1 MTFALAIVPIT
12 LLLLGFPIFLV
23 LLTAVTVALVFFMNV
38 PLAALHQNLFGSVNA
53 TPLLAVPFFIYAGE
67 LMGRGSVAQRL
78 VDFVQ
83 GGVGSVRG
91 SLGVTAVGTSAIF
104 GAISGASAATVATV
118 GRVMVPAMRRAGYP
132 ETFTA
137 GLITSVGAIDVI
149 IPPSIPMIVY
159 GAAAE
164 ESVARLYAAGVIP
177 GLMIAAMIALY
188 VMWRARRE
196 NFGAGEPF
204 DRKRFLHAT
213 GRSLWALGAPVI
225 ILGGIYG
232 GVFSP
237 TEAAAVACVY
247 AGFVTT
253 FVFRELGWRDIIEA
267 SASTVLF
274 TGQILIIVACA
285 GVFAWLLTVNQV
297 PATITAWLQSLNVS
311 AWMLLLAINILLLVV
326 GCFLDPLSAILLLSP
341 LLVPMV
347 KAVGI
352 NTVHFGIV
360 VTVNLAI
367 GLFHPPF
374 GINIFVAQSVLGLKL
389 ETIYRGIIPFVII
402 YLIALALITY
412 IPDISLIGVQVSAG
426 QRLIPEKTGR
436 MSSMTT
442 TPRLLAAIAALAAG
456 VLAAMPAGAQQFTM
470 KLSSPT
476 INDATHE
483 FYKTLKA
490 GIEQR
495 APRKDQG
502 RDLSRQPARPASGSG
517 RGRGAGHD
525 RGGLRGKRLLD
536 QPRAALP
543 GARRARLVRRYPAR
557 LQNAERSGDPRA
569 TCDLGRGQGNRD
581 SGAQPLQPA
590 DAAVAQGGAN
600 RGGHSRTKD
609 PHAGRRADS
618 GRSTEEAWRHSG
630 LAAARRGVA
639 GDAEP
644 DDRWNGRRGG
654 AFRCVQVLRHRQAD
668 DLSAGHLVR
677 RAGRG
682 QPAVA

>member
-38 PLAALHQNLFGSVNA
+38 PLAALHQNLFASVNA

-104 GAISGASAATVATV
+104 GAISGASAATV

-177 GLMIAAMIALY
+177 GLMITAMIALY
-188 VMWRARRE
+188 VVWRARRE

-247 AGFVTT
+247 AGLVTT
-253 FVFRELGWRDIIEA
+253 FVFRELGWRDILEA

-412 IPDISLIGVQVSAG
+412 IPDISLIGV
-426 QRLIPEKTGR
+426 KY
-436 MSSMTT
+436 
-442 TPRLLAAIAALAAG
+442 LLAKG
-456 VLAAMPAGAQQFTM
+456 
-470 KLSSPT
+470 
-476 INDATHE
+476 
-483 FYKTLKA
+483 
-490 GIEQR
+490 
-495 APRKDQG
+495 
-502 RDLSRQPARPASGSG
+502 
-517 RGRGAGHD
+517 
-525 RGGLRGKRLLD
+525 
-536 QPRAALP
+536 
-543 GARRARLVRRYPAR
+543 
-557 LQNAERSGDPRA
+557 
-569 TCDLGRGQGNRD
+569 
-581 SGAQPLQPA
+581 
-590 DAAVAQGGAN
+590 
-600 RGGHSRTKD
+600 
-609 PHAGRRADS
+609 
-618 GRSTEEAWRHSG
+618 
-630 LAAARRGVA
+630 
-639 GDAEP
+639 
-644 DDRWNGRRGG
+644 
-654 AFRCVQVLRHRQAD
+654 
-668 DLSAGHLVR
+668 
-677 RAGRG
+677 
-682 QPAVA
+682 